1 MKIAYLR
8 QALVLVALAGA
19 LSAANAAPA
28 SANVSVSLSAGALA
42 IQGDDGQNLVDLRRN
57 SQDSSLLDIDIDGDH
72 NPDQTVTLASVK
84 SIAASLDGGD
94 DLFKVTEDGGPIT
107 LNRPTTVIGGNG
119 DDTLLGGSGAET
131 LIGGGDRDMIIGGK
145 NNDALFGG
153 FDNDFIRWDV
163 GDGAD
168 SVDGGPGDDLLSANG
183 TNAPE
188 SFRILREDQ
197 RLFLTQSDVLVLDM
211 GGVDR
216 LSVSAMGGNDRIEAF
231 PATGE
236 LASLTLDGGVL
247 AGSADDDDEVIGS
260 DSPDTIGGSAGSD
273 KLDGRGGDD
282 TILGGPGD
290 DGLIGGAGHDALTG
304 GAGSDSFEC
313 DSTGEALDLEPGEL
327 FKGECVAPEPPAGGG
342 ETAPAPPAPP
352 APAGDPLGF
361 AKPSVKATEKG
372 LRVTLRSTS
381 AAPVS
386 VSLKARERFGARRAA
401 RYRVVRKTIAAGGR
415 ITLTLRAPRALRKRI
430 ARQLTLH
437 PRIVRRP
444 VIAVTNTATAGR
456 TTVHPRLTLRV
467 R

>member
-1 MKIAYLR
+1 MKIAYIR
-8 QALVLVALAGA
+8 QGLVLVALAGA
-19 LSAANAAPA
+19 LTAANAAPA

-42 IQGDDGQNLVDLRRN
+42 IQGDDARNLVDLRRN

-94 DLFKVTEDGGPIT
+94 DLFEVTEDGGPIT
-107 LNRPTTVIGGNG
+107 LGRPTTVIGGNG

-153 FDNDFIRWDV
+153 FDNDFIRWDA
-163 GDGAD
+163 GDGED

-183 TNAPE
+183 TSAPE

-216 LSVSAMGGNDRIEAF
+216 LIVSAMGGNDRIEAF

-236 LASLTLDGGVL
+236 FASLTLDGGVL
-247 AGSADDDDEVIGS
+247 AGSPDDDDEVIGS

-313 DSTGEALDLEPGEL
+313 DAIGEALDLEPGEL
-327 FKGECVAPEPPAGGG
+327 FEGDCVAPEPPTGGG
-342 ETAPAPPAPP
+342 GTTPPPP
-352 APAGDPLGF
+352 PPAGDPLGF
-361 AKPSVKATEKG
+361 AKPSVKATRTG

-386 VSLKARERFGARRAA
+386 VSLRARERFGARRAA
-401 RYRVVRKTIAAGGR
+401 RYRIVKKTIAAGGR
-415 ITLTLRAPRALRKRI
+415 TTFTLRAPRALRKRI
-430 ARQLTLH
+430 ARQLAL
-437 PRIVRRP
+437 RGRVARRP
-444 VIAVTNTATAGR
+444 VIAATNTTTTAR